1 MSLSQAEY
9 DRLMADVRKGSE
21 GALAE
26 LFRHLNPLVCNT
38 IRKHMPAQMRK
49 LFETADLGQI
59 AWGTLFRH
67 RSRLDRCQSPRALE
81 AYIATVT
88 LNKLRV
94 ELRNHRAQK
103 RHNVKG
109 EMLVDHMRQPLSKD
123 PSPSQVVMA
132 REKWSHIL
140 RGQPEHYQEIIRLVI
155 EGHRSKEIAEKM
167 GLEAGSVRRI
177 RRTIVKG
184 LINGDQLD
192 Q

>member
-9 DRLMADVRKGSE
+9 DRLMANVRKGSE

-49 LFETADLGQI
+49 SFETADLGQV

-67 RSRLDRCQSPRALE
+67 RSRLNRCQSPRDLE
-81 AYIATVT
+81 AFIATVT
-88 LNKLRV
+88 FNKLRV
-94 ELRNHRAQK
+94 EMRKRLTQK

-109 EMLVDHMRQPLSKD
+109 EMRLDHMRQPLSKD

-155 EGHRSKEIAEKM
+155 EGHRSKEIAVKL

-177 RRTIVKG
+177 RRTIIKG
-184 LINGDQLD
+184 LIDGGQTD
-192 Q
+192 

>member
-9 DRLMADVRKGSE
+9 DRLMANVRKGSE

-49 LFETADLGQI
+49 SFETADLGQV

-67 RSRLDRCQSPRALE
+67 RSRLNRCQSPRDLE
-81 AYIATVT
+81 AFIATVT
-88 LNKLRV
+88 FNKLRV
-94 ELRNHRAQK
+94 EMRKRLTQK

-109 EMLVDHMRQPLSKD
+109 EMRLDHMRQPLSKD

-155 EGHRSKEIAEKM
+155 EGHRSKEIAGKL

-177 RRTIVKG
+177 RRTIIKG
-184 LINGDQLD
+184 LIDGGQTD
-192 Q
+192 

>member
-9 DRLMADVRKGSE
+9 DRLMANVRKGSE

-49 LFETADLGQI
+49 SFETADLGQV

-67 RSRLDRCQSPRALE
+67 RSRLNRCQSPRDLE
-81 AYIATVT
+81 AFIATVT
-88 LNKLRV
+88 FNKLRV
-94 ELRNHRAQK
+94 EMRKRLTQK

-109 EMLVDHMRQPLSKD
+109 EMRLDHMRQPLSKD

-132 REKWSHIL
+132 REKWSRIL

-155 EGHRSKEIAEKM
+155 EGHRSKEIAEKL

-177 RRTIVKG
+177 RRTIIKG
-184 LINGDQLD
+184 LIDGGQTD
-192 Q
+192 

>member
-9 DRLMADVRKGSE
+9 DRLMANVRKGSE

-49 LFETADLGQI
+49 SFETADLGQV

-67 RSRLDRCQSPRALE
+67 RSRLNRCQSPRDLE
-81 AYIATVT
+81 AFIATVT
-88 LNKLRV
+88 FNKLRV
-94 ELRNHRAQK
+94 EMRKRLTQK

-109 EMLVDHMRQPLSKD
+109 EMRLDHMRQPLSKD

-132 REKWSHIL
+132 REKWSHVL

-155 EGHRSKEIAEKM
+155 EGHRSKEIAVKL

-177 RRTIVKG
+177 RRTIIKG
-184 LINGDQLD
+184 LIDGGQTD
-192 Q
+192 